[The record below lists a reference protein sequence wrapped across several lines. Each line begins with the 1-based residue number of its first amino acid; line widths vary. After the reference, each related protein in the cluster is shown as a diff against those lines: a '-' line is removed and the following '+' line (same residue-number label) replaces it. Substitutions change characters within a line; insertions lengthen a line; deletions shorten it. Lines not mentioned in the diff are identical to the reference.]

1 MTSSQGQNL
10 KNKRCSIR
18 VTELLRY
25 KRILLTAIPLD
36 GACRGKV
43 VPASEGVSPSMQQC
57 SLVRCVTEK
66 MVEIPE
72 FFRRET
78 AFTPETIQILAAAL
92 DEAWER
98 LRQSGSRL
106 VRPAYSRAM
115 RKVVAKRIIEM
126 AQRGVQE
133 RETLVEDAMHF
144 VTTNYE
150 RPSNGV

>member
-1 MTSSQGQNL
+1 
-10 KNKRCSIR
+10 
-18 VTELLRY
+18 
-25 KRILLTAIPLD
+25 
-36 GACRGKV
+36 
-43 VPASEGVSPSMQQC
+43 MQQC
-57 SLVRCVTEK
+57 SLVRCVREK

-78 AFTPETIQILAAAL
+78 AFTPETIQILAVAL

-115 RKVVAKRIIEM
+115 REVVAKRIIEM